1 MMQVKAEQE
10 MFLRSGITLDVKF
23 RIKQLKR
30 LKEAIKAHDV
40 LIYDALK
47 KDLNKPV
54 FESYVT
60 ELGSV
65 YGEIDY
71 MIKHVKD
78 WAKPKRVPTS
88 LAHFYSKSHIYQE
101 PYGRVLII
109 APWNFPIQLSFVP
122 LVGAITAGNCV
133 VLKPSELAPYTA
145 RVIQQIIESVFAREY
160 VAVEQGDGKVSQQLL
175 KEGVDYCFFTGSTQV
190 GKAIMETASQTLTPV
205 TLELGGKSPV
215 IVAKDTNI
223 KHAAQ
228 RIVWGKFTN
237 AGQTCIAPDYLLV
250 DEVIRDDLIS
260 AIIEVIEEYYTK
272 KPLENSDYSKMINK
286 RHFKRV
292 KKLMKN
298 QSVIYGGGSNK
309 EMLTI
314 EPTLVLEP
322 ELDTELMQEEIFGP
336 ILPIL
341 TYREVSQAVEFI
353 RSKDKPLALYLF
365 TQDKA
370 LKEYIIKN
378 LSFGGATINDTLIH
392 QSNYNLPFGGV
403 GASGM
408 GQYHGKYSLE
418 TFSHPKSVIEKT
430 DLFDIKLR
438 YPPYKDWA
446 LKFIKKIM

>member
-10 MFLRSGITLDVKF
+10 MFLRSGITLDVNF
-23 RIKQLKR
+23 RIRQLKR

-65 YGEIDY
+65 YSEIDY

-175 KEGVDYCFFTGSTQV
+175 KEGIDYCFFTGSTQV

-341 TYREVSQAVEFI
+341 TYREVNQAVEFI

>member
-23 RIKQLKR
+23 RIRQLKR

-122 LVGAITAGNCV
+122 LVGAIAAGNCV

-175 KEGVDYCFFTGSTQV
+175 KEGVDYCFSTGSTQV

-292 KKLMKN
+292 EKLMKN

-309 EMLTI
+309 ETLTI

-378 LSFGGATINDTLIH
+378 LSFGGVAINDTLIH

-418 TFSHPKSVIEKT
+418 TFSYPKSVIAKT

-446 LKFIKKIM
+446 LKLIQKIM

>member
-1 MMQVKAEQE
+1 MMQFKAEQE

-23 RIKQLKR
+23 RIRQLKR

-60 ELGSV
+60 ELSSV
-65 YGEIDY
+65 YSEIDY

-88 LAHFYSKSHIYQE
+88 LAHFYSKSHIFQE

-122 LVGAITAGNCV
+122 LVGAIAAGNCV

-215 IVAKDTNI
+215 IVAKDTSI

-250 DEVIRDDLIS
+250 DEAIRDDLIN
-260 AIIEVIEEYYTK
+260 AIIEVIEEFYTK
-272 KPLENSDYSKMINK
+272 NPLENSDYSKIINRK
-286 RHFKRV
+286 HFKRV
-292 KKLMKN
+292 KKLMKD

-309 EMLTI
+309 ETLTF

-378 LSFGGATINDTLIH
+378 LSFGGVAINDTLIH

-408 GQYHGKYSLE
+408 GQYHGRYSLE

-446 LKFIKKIM
+446 LKLIQKIM

>member
-10 MFLRSGITLDVKF
+10 MFLRSGITLDVNF
-23 RIKQLKR
+23 RIRQLKR

-65 YGEIDY
+65 YSEIDY

-378 LSFGGATINDTLIH
+378 LSFGGAAINDTLIH

>member
-23 RIKQLKR
+23 RIRQLKR

-122 LVGAITAGNCV
+122 LVGAIAAGNCV
-133 VLKPSELAPYTA
+133 VLKPSELAPHTA

-160 VAVEQGDGKVSQQLL
+160 IAVEQGDGKVSQQLL

-190 GKAIMETASQTLTPV
+190 GKVIMETASQTLTPV

-250 DEVIRDDLIS
+250 DEAIRDDLIN
-260 AIIEVIEEYYTK
+260 AIIEVIEEFYTK
-272 KPLENSDYSKMINK
+272 NPLENSDYSKIINRK
-286 RHFKRV
+286 HFKRV
-292 KKLMKN
+292 KKLMKD

-309 EMLTI
+309 ETLTI

-341 TYREVSQAVEFI
+341 TYREVSQTVEFI

-378 LSFGGATINDTLIH
+378 LSFGGVAINDTLIH

-408 GQYHGKYSLE
+408 GQYHGRYSLE

-446 LKFIKKIM
+446 LKLIQKIM

>member
-122 LVGAITAGNCV
+122 LVGAMAAGNCV

-378 LSFGGATINDTLIH
+378 LSFGGAAINDTLIH

>member
-175 KEGVDYCFFTGSTQV
+175 KEGIDYCFFTGSTQV

-378 LSFGGATINDTLIH
+378 LSFGGAAINDTLIH

>member
-10 MFLRSGITLDVKF
+10 MFLRSGITLDVNF
-23 RIKQLKR
+23 RIRQLKR

-378 LSFGGATINDTLIH
+378 LSFGGAAINDTLIH

>member
-65 YGEIDY
+65 YSEIDY

-122 LVGAITAGNCV
+122 LVGAMAAGNCV

-378 LSFGGATINDTLIH
+378 LSFGGAAINDTLIH

>member
-10 MFLRSGITLDVKF
+10 MFLRSGITLDVNF
-23 RIKQLKR
+23 RIRQLKR

-65 YGEIDY
+65 YSEIDY

-175 KEGVDYCFFTGSTQV
+175 KEGIDYCFFTGSTQV

>member
-10 MFLRSGITLDVKF
+10 MFLRSGITLDVNF

-122 LVGAITAGNCV
+122 LVGAMAAGNCV

>member
-23 RIKQLKR
+23 RIRQLKR

-71 MIKHVKD
+71 MIKHVKE

-122 LVGAITAGNCV
+122 LVGAIAAGNCV

-175 KEGVDYCFFTGSTQV
+175 KDDVDYCFFTGSTQV

-228 RIVWGKFTN
+228 RVVWGKFTN

-260 AIIEVIEEYYTK
+260 AIIEVLEEYYTK
-272 KPLENSDYSKMINK
+272 KPLENSHYSKMINK

-370 LKEYIIKN
+370 LKEYIINN
-378 LSFGGATINDTLIH
+378 LSFGGAAINDTLIH

-438 YPPYKDWA
+438 YPPYKEWA

>member
-23 RIKQLKR
+23 RIRQLKR

-78 WAKPKRVPTS
+78 WAKPKHVPTS

-122 LVGAITAGNCV
+122 LVGAIAAGNCV
-133 VLKPSELAPYTA
+133 VLKPSELAPHTA
-145 RVIQQIIESVFAREY
+145 MVIQQIIESVFAREY

-190 GKAIMETASQTLTPV
+190 GKVIMETASQTLTPV

-250 DEVIRDDLIS
+250 DEAIRDDLIS
-260 AIIEVIEEYYTK
+260 ALIEVIEEYYTK

-286 RHFKRV
+286 SHFKRV
-292 KKLMKN
+292 KKLMRN

-378 LSFGGATINDTLIH
+378 LSFGGAAINDTLIH

-408 GQYHGKYSLE
+408 GQYHGRYSLE

-446 LKFIKKIM
+446 LKLIQKIM

>member
-23 RIKQLKR
+23 RIRQLKR

-65 YGEIDY
+65 YSEIDY

-122 LVGAITAGNCV
+122 LVGAIAAGNCV

-260 AIIEVIEEYYTK
+260 ALIEVIEEYYTK

-378 LSFGGATINDTLIH
+378 LSFGGAAINDTLIH

>member
-122 LVGAITAGNCV
+122 LVGAMAAGNCV

-190 GKAIMETASQTLTPV
+190 GKTIMETASQTLTPV

-341 TYREVSQAVEFI
+341 TYREVNQAVEFI

-378 LSFGGATINDTLIH
+378 LSFGGAAINDTLIH

>member
-10 MFLRSGITLDVKF
+10 KFLRSGITLDVNF
-23 RIKQLKR
+23 RIRQLKR

-122 LVGAITAGNCV
+122 LVGAMAAGNCV

-446 LKFIKKIM
+446 LKLIQKIM

>member
-122 LVGAITAGNCV
+122 LVGAMAAGNCV

>member
-23 RIKQLKR
+23 RIRQLKR

-122 LVGAITAGNCV
+122 LVGAIAAGNCV

-175 KEGVDYCFFTGSTQV
+175 KDDVDYCFFTGSTQV

-286 RHFKRV
+286 RHFRRV

-370 LKEYIIKN
+370 LKEYMINN
-378 LSFGGATINDTLIH
+378 LSFGGAAINDTLIH

>member
-10 MFLRSGITLDVKF
+10 MFLRSGITLDVNF
-23 RIKQLKR
+23 RIRQLKR

-65 YGEIDY
+65 YSEIDY

-122 LVGAITAGNCV
+122 LVGAMAAGNCV

-341 TYREVSQAVEFI
+341 TYREVNQAVEFI

>member
-10 MFLRSGITLDVKF
+10 MFLRSGITLDVNF

-65 YGEIDY
+65 YSEIDY

-122 LVGAITAGNCV
+122 LVGAMAAGNCV

>member
-10 MFLRSGITLDVKF
+10 MFLRSGITLDVNF
-23 RIKQLKR
+23 RIRQLKR

-65 YGEIDY
+65 YSEIDY

>member
-10 MFLRSGITLDVKF
+10 MFLRSGITLDVNF

-65 YGEIDY
+65 YSEIDY

-122 LVGAITAGNCV
+122 LVGAMAAGNCV

-378 LSFGGATINDTLIH
+378 LSFGGAAINDTLIH

>member
-23 RIKQLKR
+23 RIRQLKR

-122 LVGAITAGNCV
+122 LVGAIAAGNCV

-260 AIIEVIEEYYTK
+260 ALIEVIEEYYTK

-378 LSFGGATINDTLIH
+378 LSFGGAAINDTLIH

>member
-10 MFLRSGITLDVKF
+10 MFFRSGITLDVKF

-341 TYREVSQAVEFI
+341 TYREVNQAVEFI

-378 LSFGGATINDTLIH
+378 LSFGGAAINDTLIH

>member
-23 RIKQLKR
+23 RIRQLKR

-65 YGEIDY
+65 YSEIDY

-260 AIIEVIEEYYTK
+260 ALIEVIEEYYTK

-378 LSFGGATINDTLIH
+378 LSFGGAAINDTLIH

-446 LKFIKKIM
+446 LKLIQKIM

>member
-23 RIKQLKR
+23 RIRQLKR

-122 LVGAITAGNCV
+122 LVGAIAAGNCV
-133 VLKPSELAPYTA
+133 VLKPSELAPHTA

-160 VAVEQGDGKVSQQLL
+160 IAVEQGDGKVSQQLL
-175 KEGVDYCFFTGSTQV
+175 KEGVDYCFFTGSNQV

-260 AIIEVIEEYYTK
+260 ALIEVIEEYYTK
-272 KPLENSDYSKMINK
+272 NPLENSDYSKIINRK
-286 RHFKRV
+286 HFKRV
-292 KKLMKN
+292 KKLMKD

-309 EMLTI
+309 ETLTI

-378 LSFGGATINDTLIH
+378 LSFGGAAINDTLIH

-408 GQYHGKYSLE
+408 GQYHGRYSLE

-446 LKFIKKIM
+446 LKLIQKIM

>member
-10 MFLRSGITLDVKF
+10 MFLRSGITLDVNF

-65 YGEIDY
+65 YSEIDY

-175 KEGVDYCFFTGSTQV
+175 KEGIDYCFFTGSTQV

-378 LSFGGATINDTLIH
+378 LSFGGAAINDTLIH

>member
-10 MFLRSGITLDVKF
+10 MFLRSGITLDVNF
-23 RIKQLKR
+23 RIRQLKR

-175 KEGVDYCFFTGSTQV
+175 KEGIDYCFFTGSTQV

-341 TYREVSQAVEFI
+341 TYREVNQAVEFI

-378 LSFGGATINDTLIH
+378 LSFGGAAINDTLIH

-438 YPPYKDWA
+438 YPPYKDCA

>member
-10 MFLRSGITLDVKF
+10 IFLRSGITLDVKF
-23 RIKQLKR
+23 RIRQLKR

-122 LVGAITAGNCV
+122 LVGAIAAGNCV

-215 IVAKDTNI
+215 IVAKETNI

-260 AIIEVIEEYYTK
+260 ALIEVIEEYYTK

-408 GQYHGKYSLE
+408 GQYHGRYSLE

-446 LKFIKKIM
+446 LKLIQKIM

>member
-10 MFLRSGITLDVKF
+10 MFLRSGITLDVNF
-23 RIKQLKR
+23 RIRQLKR

-122 LVGAITAGNCV
+122 LVGAMAAGNCV

-175 KEGVDYCFFTGSTQV
+175 KEGIDYCFFTGSTQV

-286 RHFKRV
+286 RHFRRV

-309 EMLTI
+309 ETQTI

-378 LSFGGATINDTLIH
+378 LSFGGAAINDTLIH

>member
-65 YGEIDY
+65 YSEIDY

>member
-10 MFLRSGITLDVKF
+10 MFLRSGITLDVNF

-65 YGEIDY
+65 YSEIDY

>member
-23 RIKQLKR
+23 RIRQLKR

-260 AIIEVIEEYYTK
+260 ALIEVIEEYYTK

-378 LSFGGATINDTLIH
+378 LSFGGAAINDTLIH

-446 LKFIKKIM
+446 LK

>member
-65 YGEIDY
+65 YSEIDY

-122 LVGAITAGNCV
+122 LVGAMAAGNCV

>member
-10 MFLRSGITLDVKF
+10 MFLRSGITLDVNF
-23 RIKQLKR
+23 RIRQLKR

-65 YGEIDY
+65 YSEIDY

-175 KEGVDYCFFTGSTQV
+175 KEGIDYCFFTGSTQV

-370 LKEYIIKN
+370 LKEYIINN
-378 LSFGGATINDTLIH
+378 LSFGGAAINDTLIH

>member
-10 MFLRSGITLDVKF
+10 MFLRSGITLDVNF
-23 RIKQLKR
+23 RIRQLKR

-65 YGEIDY
+65 YSEIDY

-122 LVGAITAGNCV
+122 LVGAMAAGNCV

-175 KEGVDYCFFTGSTQV
+175 KEGIDYCFFTGSTQV

-378 LSFGGATINDTLIH
+378 LSFGGAAINDTLIH

>member
-122 LVGAITAGNCV
+122 LVGAMAAGNCV

-190 GKAIMETASQTLTPV
+190 GKTIMETASQTLTPV

-365 TQDKA
+365 TQNKA
-370 LKEYIIKN
+370 LKEYIINN

-438 YPPYKDWA
+438 YPPYKDCA

>member
-10 MFLRSGITLDVKF
+10 MFLISGITLDVNF
-23 RIKQLKR
+23 RIRQLKR

-65 YGEIDY
+65 YSEIDY

-122 LVGAITAGNCV
+122 LVGAMAAGNCV

-378 LSFGGATINDTLIH
+378 LSFGGAAINDTLIH

>member
-23 RIKQLKR
+23 RIRQLKR

-78 WAKPKRVPTS
+78 WAKPKRIPTS

-122 LVGAITAGNCV
+122 LVGAIATGNCV
-133 VLKPSELAPYTA
+133 VLKPSELAPHTA

-160 VAVEQGDGKVSQQLL
+160 IAVEQGDGKVSQQLL

-190 GKAIMETASQTLTPV
+190 GKVIMETASQTLTPV

-250 DEVIRDDLIS
+250 DEAIRDDLIN
-260 AIIEVIEEYYTK
+260 AIIEVIEEFYTK
-272 KPLENSDYSKMINK
+272 NPLENSDYSKIINRK
-286 RHFKRV
+286 HFKRV
-292 KKLMKN
+292 KKLMKD

-309 EMLTI
+309 ETLTI

-341 TYREVSQAVEFI
+341 TYREVSQAVEYI

-370 LKEYIIKN
+370 LKEYIINN
-378 LSFGGATINDTLIH
+378 LSFGGAAINDTLIH

-408 GQYHGKYSLE
+408 GQYHGRYSLE

-446 LKFIKKIM
+446 LKLIQKIM